1 MKETTPDEVNLII
14 NGLSA
19 NRSSDIYD
27 ISSKYVKLASLA
39 ISLPLAIIFNRPIKE
54 GIFPNKLKTAKVIP
68 LHKAESVLLV
78 SNYRL
83 ISLLP
88 IFSKIV
94 ERLIFNRVTEFIN
107 HHTVLTPN
115 QFGFQ
120 KNKST
125 EKAVASIISHVT
137 QAIENKQQ
145 AYCIF
150 LDFAKAFDT
159 VNHEILLKKLE
170 HYGIRGKALQWF
182 KSYLS
187 NRSQYTMYIHT

>member
-1 MKETTPDEVNLII
+1 M
-14 NGLSA
+14 
-19 NRSSDIYD
+19 
-27 ISSKYVKLASLA
+27 
-39 ISLPLAIIFNRPIKE
+39 F
-54 GIFPNKLKTAKVIP
+54 
-68 LHKAESVLLV
+68 
-78 SNYRL
+78 
-83 ISLLP
+83 
-88 IFSKIV
+88 

-107 HHTVLTPN
+107 HHKVLTPN

-125 EKAVASIISHVT
+125 EMAVASIITHVN

-145 AYCIF
+145 SYCIF

-159 VNHEILLKKLE
+159 VNHKILLKKLE

-187 NRSQYTMYIHT
+187 NRSQYTEIGDSFSEIGYIKSGVPQGSVLGPLLFLLYSIHK